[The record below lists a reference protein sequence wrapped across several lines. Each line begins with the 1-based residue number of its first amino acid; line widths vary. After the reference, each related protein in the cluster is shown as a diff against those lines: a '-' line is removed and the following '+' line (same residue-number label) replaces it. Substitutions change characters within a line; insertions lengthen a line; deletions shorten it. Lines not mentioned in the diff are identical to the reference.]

1 MSTLLC
7 ETSTLQRNCNH
18 AYQVIV
24 RWGFFWS
31 TYHVLDLKLDV
42 IVVNR
47 DHLHSNPHTNG
58 QIMHILSAS
67 LQPIIRDVKHFILD
81 MHVRDKH

>member
-1 MSTLLC
+1 
-7 ETSTLQRNCNH
+7 
-18 AYQVIV
+18 
-24 RWGFFWS
+24 
-31 TYHVLDLKLDV
+31 LKLDV

-67 LQPIIRDVKHFILD
+67 LQPTIRDVKHFILD

>member
-1 MSTLLC
+1 MENINITMK
-7 ETSTLQRNCNH
+7 LQSCISSH
-18 AYQVIV
+18 SEM
-24 RWGFFWS
+24 GFFWS

-67 LQPIIRDVKHFILD
+67 LQPTIRDVKHFILD